1 MTRFALPALAVTVLL
16 LLALPPFVGLSI
28 QNALT
33 KMLIAS
39 LFAAAFNLLAG
50 QAGLLSFGHA
60 AYFGIGAIATLQL
73 MRAIEDGTVAFP
85 TPLLP
90 LAGLAAGLVVGVV
103 AGYFSTK
110 RAGVYFSLVTLA
122 IAELL
127 HSLAPHWEGRSH
139 GIP

>member
-16 LLALPPFVGLSI
+16 LLALPPFLGLSL

-60 AYFGIGAIATLQL
+60 AYFGIGAIEIDTCGFFSHRHSHGGTADADHGDPARLRQR
-73 MRAIEDGTVAFP
+73 RAG
-85 TPLLP
+85 
-90 LAGLAAGLVVGVV
+90 AGHDVFDRGAHGLV
-103 AGYFSTK
+103 A
-110 RAGVYFSLVTLA
+110 A
-122 IAELL
+122 
-127 HSLAPHWEGRSH
+127 H
-139 GIP
+139 GFGKGTA